1 MNIAITI
8 PDIYVTG
15 GAERVAF
22 NLSRYLS
29 ENHNVSIVS
38 LFSKEPDIKNNELNV
53 IHCNLMRPKNRV
65 SKLVFL
71 KAPKK
76 YLIEL
81 LNSFDLVIS
90 NNVFRYFIH
99 TSLIKTKSIDIHH
112 LNYEESGLKVSLKKR
127 LAIYLRNRQL
137 KNITRLVVLTS
148 GTEEKFREAGLNN
161 VTTIPNGLSFFPD
174 ISADLTQKQVIAI
187 GRLHF
192 DKGYDNLIKAWSIV
206 NSTFPDWRLV
216 IYGEGT
222 ERENLENLII
232 DFNLSD
238 SISMP
243 GSVTNIVDKIIA
255 SSIFVMT
262 SHYEGFG
269 MTIIESMSCGLPII
283 SFDCPTGPREV
294 LDNGKYGLLAENQ
307 NTEDF
312 AEKLILLMG
321 SYELRQEYGR
331 KARER
336 ALDYSWEKIGPL
348 WDNLLDSI

>member
-1 MNIAITI
+1 
-8 PDIYVTG
+8 
-15 GAERVAF
+15 
-22 NLSRYLS
+22 
-29 ENHNVSIVS
+29 
-38 LFSKEPDIKNNELNV
+38 
-53 IHCNLMRPKNRV
+53 
-65 SKLVFL
+65 
-71 KAPKK
+71 
-76 YLIEL
+76 
-81 LNSFDLVIS
+81 
-90 NNVFRYFIH
+90 
-99 TSLIKTKSIDIHH
+99 
-112 LNYEESGLKVSLKKR
+112 
-127 LAIYLRNRQL
+127 
-137 KNITRLVVLTS
+137 
-148 GTEEKFREAGLNN
+148 
-161 VTTIPNGLSFFPD
+161 
-174 ISADLTQKQVIAI
+174 
-187 GRLHF
+187 
-192 DKGYDNLIKAWSIV
+192 
-206 NSTFPDWRLV
+206 
-216 IYGEGT
+216 
-222 ERENLENLII
+222 
-232 DFNLSD
+232 
-238 SISMP
+238 MP